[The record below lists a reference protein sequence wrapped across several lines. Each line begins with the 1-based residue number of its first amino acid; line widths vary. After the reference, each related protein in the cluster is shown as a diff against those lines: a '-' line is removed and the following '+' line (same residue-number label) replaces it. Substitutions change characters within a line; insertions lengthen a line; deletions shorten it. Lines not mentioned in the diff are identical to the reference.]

1 MTPRKDKTVRQLI
14 LQAAPLF
21 SIADF
26 RRMWAIGG
34 LTGMARWFEF
44 VAIAIYAFELTRSA
58 KLVALLAVI
67 RMLPYVAGG
76 ILVGGLAD
84 RFNRLTMMRVC
95 LAFMGVFTAFM
106 AAMVASG
113 YGSYSSLVVL
123 SVLSGIFWTVDMP
136 LRRRRLVDAIGPE
149 RMSTGLGLDNAT
161 MFAARAVGPFAG
173 GVAYELVGMQGALLM
188 IALSFAACFLLTL
201 GLDKSAGMDG
211 GERKRF
217 RDFLPPAELMRDPRF
232 QVALGVTVVYN
243 IWCFPFT
250 SMVPVIAQNDFALTP
265 RFVGALAACDG
276 IGGIIGALF
285 VASLARETT
294 LFQFYYLGTL
304 AFLILV
310 GILSYMLVVA
320 FAVPLLFLI
329 GIASACFSA
338 TQYALVYA
346 IAPPDMRGRA
356 AGVLMMFIGS
366 SMIGHYHAGWL
377 FETAGS
383 ARAMHLMAIEGIV
396 CLAILGLLWRRA
408 ERKRSLASAPSV

>member
-1 MTPRKDKTVRQLI
+1 MRQLL
-14 LQAAPLF
+14 LQAIPLF
-21 SIADF
+21 AIADF

-44 VAIAIYAFELTRSA
+44 VAIAIYAFELTHSA
-58 KLVALLAVI
+58 KLVALLAVV

-95 LAFMGVFTAFM
+95 LAFMAIFTASM
-106 AAMVASG
+106 AAVVASG
-113 YGSYSSLVVL
+113 HGSYSSLVVL
-123 SVLSGIFWTVDMP
+123 SILSGIFWTVDMP
-136 LRRRRLVDAIGPE
+136 LRRRRLVDAIGTE
-149 RMSTGLGLDNAT
+149 RMSAGLGLDNAT
-161 MFAARAVGPFAG
+161 MFAARTVGPFLG
-173 GVAYELVGMQGALLM
+173 GLAYEFIGMQGALAM
-188 IALSFAACFLLTL
+188 IAASFAACFVLTL
-201 GLDKSAGMDG
+201 GLDKNDSTESQ
-211 GERKRF
+211 ERKRF
-217 RDFLPPAELMRDPRF
+217 RDFLPPVELMRDPRF

-243 IWCFPFT
+243 VWCFPFT
-250 SMVPVIAQNDFALTP
+250 GMVPVIAQNDFALAP

-285 VASLARETT
+285 VASLAREKT

-310 GILSYMLVVA
+310 GVLSYMLVAA

-329 GIASACFSA
+329 GVSSACFSA

-377 FETAGS
+377 FEKVGS
-383 ARAMHLMAIEGIV
+383 ASAMNLMAIEGIV
-396 CLAILGLLWRRA
+396 CLAVLGLLWRRA
-408 ERKRSLASAPSV
+408 ERKRPVASVQ